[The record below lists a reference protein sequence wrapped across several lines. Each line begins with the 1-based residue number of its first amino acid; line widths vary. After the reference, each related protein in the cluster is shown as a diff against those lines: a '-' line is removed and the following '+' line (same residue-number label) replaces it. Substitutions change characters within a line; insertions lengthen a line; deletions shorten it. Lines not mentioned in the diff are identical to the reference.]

1 MKLYLIRHGPTDWNV
16 EKRIQGLMDRPLSS
30 EGIETVRACRLPAEL
45 RHLRW
50 YCSPLLRARQTAELL
65 NIDNPVI
72 ESAIREM
79 HWGDWEGKI
88 LKPLRK
94 QLGNVMRENEA
105 RGIDFCPPNGESP
118 RQVQH
123 RLQPWLNS
131 IGQQAEDC
139 GAIVHKGIIRCIYA
153 MAFEWNM
160 RGESPVDFDWL
171 SLHEFEIDRS
181 GRLQAHYLSR
191 SIRR

>member
-1 MKLYLIRHGPTDWNV
+1 
-16 EKRIQGLMDRPLSS
+16 
-30 EGIETVRACRLPAEL
+30 
-45 RHLRW
+45 
-50 YCSPLLRARQTAELL
+50 
-65 NIDNPVI
+65 
-72 ESAIREM
+72 
-79 HWGDWEGKI
+79 
-88 LKPLRK
+88 
-94 QLGNVMRENEA
+94 MRENEA

-171 SLHEFEIDRS
+171 SLHEFEIDRA